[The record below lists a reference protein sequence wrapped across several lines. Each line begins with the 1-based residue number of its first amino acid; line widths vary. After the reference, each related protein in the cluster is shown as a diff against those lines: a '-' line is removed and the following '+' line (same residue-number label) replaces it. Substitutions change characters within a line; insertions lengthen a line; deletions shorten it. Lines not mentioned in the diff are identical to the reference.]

1 MSDIRVN
8 RWLHQSGTG
17 GVYQDST
24 GRVGI
29 GTSVPTSALDVQS
42 GTIKIGSNTL
52 SSSGVSTFTTVNT
65 TTLNSTT
72 VTATTITGVTTAGIT
87 TAYIGAVN
95 DGPLSGFRNKIING
109 DMRVDQRNNG
119 ASVSVTGDGFGNR
132 QFPVDRFNI
141 QKNSTCVISGIQT
154 SDVPTG
160 QGFSNALRAQ
170 VTTAD
175 ATIAAGDYA
184 FISHR
189 FEGYNVAD
197 LHYGTTNAKTAT
209 LSFWVKSSISGTYCV
224 SISNYAD
231 NRAIPIN
238 YSINSPD
245 TWEYKTITISGDTT
259 GTWEKTSSGGM
270 NMSWTLGAGTDYQA
284 TNNIWTGSI
293 ELATSSQTQWIST
306 LNSTFFITGV
316 QLEAGTVA
324 TPFERRSFGQE
335 LALCQ
340 RYCFVE
346 DNDDGSGGYGS
357 YRWFAYGHTD
367 STTTATVCRF
377 FPVKM
382 RMAPSGTISNQTHFI
397 TDRGQ
402 GATTLTALSVSGF
415 TTPFSAR
422 LLCTVASGL
431 TAGQPTALASDGT
444 LSRRYIIYNA
454 EL

>member
-42 GTIKIGSNTL
+42 GTIKIGNNTL
-52 SSSGVSTFTTVNT
+52 SSSGVSTFTTVNA
-65 TTLNSTT
+65 TT
-72 VTATTITGVTTAGIT
+72 VSATTITGVTTAGIS

-160 QGFSNALRAQ
+160 QSFSNALRAQ

-197 LHYGTTNAKTAT
+197 LHYGTANAKTAT

-224 SISNYAD
+224 SLTNYAD
-231 NRAIPIN
+231 SRGIPIN

-259 GTWEKTSSGGM
+259 GTWEKTNSGGM
-270 NMSWTLGAGTDYQA
+270 NMAWTLGAGTDYQA
-284 TNNIWTGSI
+284 TNNTWTGSV

-306 LNSTFFITGV
+306 LNATFYLTGV

-324 TPFERRSFGQE
+324 TPFERRSYGQE
-335 LALCQ
+335 LSLCRRYFQRIYDPPMRGVGTGGTNGGASRLCLFFSDTMRALP
-340 RYCFVE
+340 
-346 DNDDGSGGYGS
+346 
-357 YRWFAYGHTD
+357 TL
-367 STTTATVCRF
+367 TI
-377 FPVKM
+377 
-382 RMAPSGTISNQTHFI
+382 SGTFTFWNGAATQT
-397 TDRGQ
+397 G
-402 GATTLTALSVSGF
+402 
-415 TTPFSAR
+415 
-422 LLCTVASGL
+422 
-431 TAGQPTALASDGT
+431 GT
-444 LSRRYIIYNA
+444 LAGYFQGGPDGMDLDITISGAFTQGQAVCAYCQASTSKYVDLIA

>member
-1 MSDIRVN
+1 MASSLRVN
-8 RWLHQSGTG
+8 AIVPASGTN
-17 GVYQDST
+17 VA
-24 GRVGI
+24 I
-29 GTSVPTSALDVQS
+29 GTAG
-42 GTIKIGSNTL
+42 GTITYAASV
-52 SSSGVSTFTTVNT
+52 SGVSTFTTV
-65 TTLNSTT
+65 SATT
-72 VTATTITGVTTAGIT
+72 VTATTITGVATAGIT
-87 TAYIGAVN
+87 TAYIGSVN

-184 FISHR
+184 SISHR

-224 SISNYAD
+224 ALTNYAD
-231 NRAIPIN
+231 SRAIPIN

-259 GTWEKTSSGGM
+259 GTWEKTNSGGM
-270 NMSWTLGAGTDYQA
+270 NMAWTLGAGTDYQA
-284 TNNIWTGSI
+284 TNNTWTGSV

-306 LNSTFFITGV
+306 LNATFFITGV
-316 QLEAGTVA
+316 QLESGTVA

-335 LALCQ
+335 LALCE
-340 RYCFVE
+340 RYYQIKEYNGGTV
-346 DNDDGSGGYGS
+346 NMYPGSTNGYFSIPLSPLMRTGPSVVTYDTAYQASGFIYYNGGSTAVTYGNNQAPTVGAVS
-357 YRWFAYGHTD
+357 SAASRTSGNFSTGEVCGHTY
-367 STTTATVCRF
+367 VRI
-377 FPVKM
+377 
-382 RMAPSGTISNQTHFI
+382 R
-397 TDRGQ
+397 
-402 GATTLTALSVSGF
+402 
-415 TTPFSAR
+415 
-422 LLCTVASGL
+422 AS
-431 TAGQPTALASDGT
+431 
-444 LSRRYIIYNA
+444 A

>member
-1 MSDIRVN
+1 MASSLRVN
-8 RWLHQSGTG
+8 AIVPASGTN
-17 GVYQDST
+17 VA
-24 GRVGI
+24 I
-29 GTSVPTSALDVQS
+29 GTAG
-42 GTIKIGSNTL
+42 GTITYSA
-52 SSSGVSTFTTVNT
+52 SVSGISTFTT
-65 TTLNSTT
+65 LN
-72 VTATTITGVTTAGIT
+72 ATSIVGVTTAGIT
-87 TAYIGAVN
+87 TAYIGSIN
-95 DGPLSGFRNKIING
+95 DGPLSGARNRIING
-109 DMRVDQRNNG
+109 DMRLDQRNNG

-184 FISHR
+184 SISHR

-224 SISNYAD
+224 ALTNYAD
-231 NRAIPIN
+231 SRAIPIN

-245 TWEYKTITISGDTT
+245 TWEYKTIIISGDTT
-259 GTWEKTSSGGM
+259 GTWEKTNSGGM

-284 TNNIWTGSI
+284 TNNTWTGSV

-306 LNSTFFITGV
+306 LNATFFITGV
-316 QLEAGTVA
+316 QLESGTVA

-335 LALCQ
+335 LALCE
-340 RYCFVE
+340 RYYQIKEYNGGTV
-346 DNDDGSGGYGS
+346 NMYPGSTNGYFSIPLSPLMRTGPSVVTYDTAYQASGFIYYNGGSTAVTYGNNQAPTVGAVS
-357 YRWFAYGHTD
+357 SVASRTSGNFSTGEVCGHTY
-367 STTTATVCRF
+367 VRI
-377 FPVKM
+377 
-382 RMAPSGTISNQTHFI
+382 R
-397 TDRGQ
+397 
-402 GATTLTALSVSGF
+402 
-415 TTPFSAR
+415 
-422 LLCTVASGL
+422 AS
-431 TAGQPTALASDGT
+431 
-444 LSRRYIIYNA
+444 A

>member
-1 MSDIRVN
+1 MGIQINGQTDTITAIDGALTVRGAELPTVTNLNATGIVTATSFSGPLTGNVN
-8 RWLHQSGTG
+8 
-17 GVYQDST
+17 
-24 GRVGI
+24 
-29 GTSVPTSALDVQS
+29 
-42 GTIKIGSNTL
+42 
-52 SSSGVSTFTTVNT
+52 SSGVSTI
-65 TTLNSTT
+65 TTLR
-72 VTATTITGVTTAGIT
+72 ATSIVGVTTAGIT
-87 TAYIGAVN
+87 TAYIGSVN

-184 FISHR
+184 SISHR

-224 SISNYAD
+224 ALTNYAD
-231 NRAIPIN
+231 SRAIPIN

-259 GTWEKTSSGGM
+259 GTWEKTNSGGM
-270 NMSWTLGAGTDYQA
+270 NMAWTLGAGTDYQA
-284 TNNIWTGSI
+284 TNNTWTGSV

-306 LNSTFFITGV
+306 LNATFFITGV
-316 QLEAGTVA
+316 QLESGTVA

-340 RYCFVE
+340 RYFSYFNVAA
-346 DNDDGSGGYGS
+346 DWNAASNSYYGTS
-357 YRWFAYGHTD
+357 ITFSQT
-367 STTTATVCRF
+367 
-377 FPVKM
+377 M
-382 RMAPSGTISNQTHFI
+382 RAQPTITAPSPTFRANIGSIPALLTGTYGLAMQPT
-397 TDRGQ
+397 
-402 GATTLTALSVSGF
+402 GATAARAYIFELWTAS
-415 TTPFSAR
+415 
-422 LLCTVASGL
+422 
-431 TAGQPTALASDGT
+431 
-444 LSRRYIIYNA
+444 I